1 MTISGVVMNG
11 RVEFTERVNLPDGTP
26 ISADLVQIEPLAE
39 LYDRGQTLREL
50 REARAD
56 LRAGNAL
63 DAETAFARLNAEF
76 GFDPVI
82 ED

>member
-1 MTISGVVMNG
+1 MLISGVVVNG
-11 RVEFTERVNLPDGTP
+11 RVEFTERVDMPDGTR

-39 LYDRGQTLREL
+39 LSDRGGALREL

-56 LRAGNAL
+56 LRAGNSV

-76 GFDPVI
+76 GFDPVV

>member
-1 MTISGVVMNG
+1 MLISGVVVNG
-11 RVEFTERVNLPDGTP
+11 RVEFTERVNVPNGTQ

-39 LYDRGQTLREL
+39 LYDRACALKEL

-56 LRAGNAL
+56 LRAGNAV

-76 GFDPVI
+76 GFGPVV